1 MKKLFIFLF
10 ALSCI
15 NILSFAQEQ
24 PKHEFRASWMTTGYG
39 LDWPR
44 QKTADAQKVE
54 LQQKLDALV
63 AGNHNAV
70 CLQVRSFSDAI
81 YKSSYEPWADCLT
94 GTRGQDPGYDP
105 LAFAIEEAHKRG
117 LELHVWVNPF
127 RVTPSGVL
135 STDDPVWKNA
145 GQWIIKYN
153 NSSFSGQIIDPGYPE
168 ARDYVHNVFM
178 EIVNNYDIDG
188 ILMDDYFYAYG
199 GTNNED
205 ADSRSKHL
213 YKVTDA
219 DKDNSYIDDWR
230 RANVD
235 SVVHRLYRDLQKTKP
250 WVRFGMGTPGNW
262 SNKATAGSYYGISL
276 PATTAMESYDALYCN
291 PVEWAK
297 QGWVDYLNPQVYWS
311 TTAKKGDYDI
321 LTPWWAKKICEHF
334 SNKLPNGQKV
344 HFFASQGACYAYDSD
359 GMEGYND
366 GVAEIQR
373 QIDVNRA
380 NLSSGYTGSVLFSTS
395 SAILMR
401 NELRESHFKYKAL
414 PPAMSWKSKTTL
426 DAPTNLTVKDTVL
439 IWEHPSAERFTIYC
453 YPRET
458 KNTSTKATS
467 STIPTQEELW
477 ASYKTAS
484 GLTGLGNLS
493 EITAQETP
501 CKVICTKLTATE
513 VQKAFANTDWTW
525 LKNYITKV
533 QNSQK
538 GNAVATSTVP
548 ELTDDLTT
556 AAWRY
561 AIAAFFLQTQ
571 YDAWPYSADFTTAG
585 QSSAWGPAYLGEEEG
600 SNDDSNTGNDN
611 SENSDNNIT
620 SNTPAPEYLKT
631 VVYGNSCRLDGWG
644 DLSQYTIAVY
654 SYDRYGVEHAAGYY
668 EGTEIYEPK
677 VAIYWELDGG
687 TVDVTLPT
695 FVTERYV
702 LPIPT
707 KEGYEFGGWYN
718 TKAMRGKKIT
728 EIPAGWEGTLYAKW
742 TETEQKP
749 EIVWEL
755 NGGSIDEDLPTFVR
769 ETYVL
774 PTPYKEDNDF
784 DGWYSTADFQ
794 ENTSLTEIPANW
806 KGTLYAKWK
815 PTTAL
820 HSISINEKMEVYDV
834 MGRLVGTT
842 LPSGTGIFLV
852 KQGNNT
858 YKIVL

>member
-1 MKKLFIFLF
+1 MKKIFLF
-10 ALSCI
+10 LFTLAIGITTLYA
-15 NILSFAQEQ
+15 N

-44 QKTADAQKVE
+44 NKTIDAQKAE

-63 AGNHNAV
+63 VGNHNAV
-70 CLQVRSFSDAI
+70 CLQVRSFADAI

-127 RVTPSGVL
+127 RVTPSGTL

-168 ARDYVHNVFM
+168 ARDYVHKVFM

-199 GTNNED
+199 GTNTED

-262 SNKATAGSYYGISL
+262 SNKGTAGSYYGISL
-276 PATTAMESYDALYCN
+276 PATTAMESYDYLYCN

-297 QGWVDYLNPQVYWS
+297 KGWVDYLNPQVYWS

-321 LTPWWAKKICEHF
+321 LTPWWAKKVCENF

-344 HFFASQGACYAYDSD
+344 HFFASQGACYVYDND

-380 NLSSGYTGSVLFSTS
+380 NLSSGYTGSVFFSTS

-414 PPAMSWKSKTTL
+414 PPAMTWKSKTTL
-426 DAPTNLTVKDTVL
+426 AAPTNVKVKDTVMT
-439 IWEHPSAERFTIYC
+439 WEHPTAERFTIYI
-453 YPRET
+453 YPRGS
-458 KNTSTKATS
+458 KGIAAKDNAAAATV
-467 STIPTQEELW
+467 PTQEELW
-477 ASYKTAS
+477 TNFKTDAGLS
-484 GLTGLGNLS
+484 GLGTLATINTGDMVAS
-493 EITAQETP
+493 
-501 CKVICTKLTATE
+501 CKTICTKLNAAE
-513 VQKAFANTDWTW
+513 VQKAFSNSNWTW
-525 LKNYITKV
+525 LKNYIAKV
-533 QNSQK
+533 QNAQK

-548 ELTDDLTT
+548 ELTDDLT
-556 AAWRY
+556 AATWRY

-571 YDAWPYSADFTTAG
+571 YTAWPYSADFTTAG
-585 QSSAWGPAYLGEEEG
+585 QPSAWGPAYLGEDTG
-600 SNDDSNTGNDN
+600 SGDNGGNNSGDN
-611 SENSDNNIT
+611 GGNSQPDT
-620 SNTPAPEYLKT
+620 YNTPAPEYLKT
-631 VVYGNSCRLDGWG
+631 VVYGKSCRMDGWG
-644 DLSQYTIAVY
+644 DLSTKTVAIY
-654 SYDRYGVEHAAGYY
+654 SYDRFGVEHAAAYY
-668 EGTEIYEPK
+668 EGNEVYEPK
-677 VAIYWELDGG
+677 VEIFWELDGG
-687 TVDVTLPT
+687 KVDGELPT
-695 FVTERYV
+695 YVTERYV
-702 LPIPT
+702 LPIPV
-707 KEGYEFGGWYN
+707 KYGYNFDCWRSVK
-718 TKAMRGKKIT
+718 TTRGQKLT
-728 EIPAGWEGTLYAKW
+728 EIPAGW
-742 TETEQKP
+742 
-749 EIVWEL
+749 
-755 NGGSIDEDLPTFVR
+755 
-769 ETYVL
+769 
-774 PTPYKEDNDF
+774 
-784 DGWYSTADFQ
+784 
-794 ENTSLTEIPANW
+794 
-806 KGTLYAKWK
+806 KGTLYAFWTKW
-815 PTTAL
+815 PTDVTN
-820 HSISINEKMEVYDV
+820 IIWNDQIQVYDI
-834 MGRLVGTT
+834 MGRFVGNE
-842 LPSGTGIFLV
+842 LPTDQHGVFIV
-852 KQGNNT
+852 IQGKNKV
-858 YKIVL
+858 KIVL

>member
-1 MKKLFIFLF
+1 MKKIFLF
-10 ALSCI
+10 LFTLAIGITTLYA
-15 NILSFAQEQ
+15 N

-39 LDWPR
+39 LDWPKN
-44 QKTADAQKVE
+44 KTMDAQKAE

-63 AGNHNAV
+63 VGNHNAV
-70 CLQVRSFSDAI
+70 CLQVRSFADAI

-127 RVTPSGVL
+127 RVTPSGTL

-168 ARDYVHNVFM
+168 ARDYVHKVFM

-199 GTNNED
+199 GTNTED

-276 PATTAMESYDALYCN
+276 PATTAMESYDYLYCN

-297 QGWVDYLNPQVYWS
+297 KGWVDYLNPQVYWS

-321 LTPWWAKKICEHF
+321 LTPWWAKKVCENF

-344 HFFASQGACYAYDSD
+344 HFFASQGACYVYDND

-401 NELRESHFKYKAL
+401 NELRESHFKCKAL
-414 PPAMSWKSKTTL
+414 VPPMDWKSKTTL
-426 DAPTNLTVKDTVL
+426 AAPTNVKVKDTVMS
-439 IWEHPSAERFTIYC
+439 WEHPNAERFTIYI
-453 YPRET
+453 YPRGS
-458 KNTSTKATS
+458 KGIAAKDNAAAATV
-467 STIPTQEELW
+467 PTQEELW
-477 ASYKTAS
+477 TSYKTAAGLS
-484 GLTGLGNLS
+484 GLGTLA
-493 EITAQETP
+493 EIKNTKP
-501 CKVICTKLTATE
+501 CDNASDPCEHRKICAKLDATMVSKVFAKTE
-513 VQKAFANTDWTW
+513 WTW
-525 LKNYITKV
+525 LKNYIKSV
-533 QNSQK
+533 Q
-538 GNAVATSTVP
+538 TD
-548 ELTDDLTT
+548 LTDDLSA

-561 AIAAFFLQTQ
+561 AIAAFFLQSQHT
-571 YDAWPYSADFTTAG
+571 AWPASADFTTAG
-585 QSSAWGPAYLGEEEG
+585 QPSAWGPAYLGEDTG
-600 SNDDSNTGNDN
+600 SGDNGGNTGGDSGN
-611 SENSDNNIT
+611 T
-620 SNTPAPEYLKT
+620 SANTPAPEYLKT
-631 VVYGNSCRLDGWG
+631 VVYGKSCRMDGWG
-644 DLSQYTIAVY
+644 DLSTKTVAIY
-654 SYDRYGVEHAAGYY
+654 SYDRFGVEHAAAYY
-668 EGTEIYEPK
+668 EGNEVYEPK
-677 VAIYWELDGG
+677 VEIFWELDGG
-687 TVDVTLPT
+687 KVDGELPT
-695 FVTERYV
+695 YVTERYV
-702 LPIPT
+702 LPIPV
-707 KEGYEFGGWYN
+707 KYGYNFDCWRSVK
-718 TKAMRGKKIT
+718 TTRGQKLT
-728 EIPAGWEGTLYAKW
+728 EIPAGW
-742 TETEQKP
+742 
-749 EIVWEL
+749 
-755 NGGSIDEDLPTFVR
+755 
-769 ETYVL
+769 
-774 PTPYKEDNDF
+774 
-784 DGWYSTADFQ
+784 
-794 ENTSLTEIPANW
+794 
-806 KGTLYAKWK
+806 KGTLYAFWTKW
-815 PTTAL
+815 PTDVTN
-820 HSISINEKMEVYDV
+820 IIWNDQIQVYDI
-834 MGRLVGTT
+834 MGRFVGNE
-842 LPSGTGIFLV
+842 LPTDQHGVFIV
-852 KQGNNT
+852 IQGKNKV
-858 YKIVL
+858 KIVL

>member
-1 MKKLFIFLF
+1 MKKIFLF
-10 ALSCI
+10 LFTLAIGITTLYA
-15 NILSFAQEQ
+15 N

-44 QKTADAQKVE
+44 NKTIDAQKAE

-63 AGNHNAV
+63 VGNHNAV
-70 CLQVRSFSDAI
+70 CLQVRSFADAI

-127 RVTPSGVL
+127 RVTPSGTL

-168 ARDYVHNVFM
+168 ARDYVHKVFM

-199 GTNNED
+199 GTNTED

-250 WVRFGMGTPGNW
+250 WVRFGMGTPGHW

-276 PATTAMESYDALYCN
+276 PATTAMESYDYLYCN

-297 QGWVDYLNPQVYWS
+297 KGWVDYLNPQVYWS

-321 LTPWWAKKICEHF
+321 LTPWWAKKVCENF

-344 HFFASQGACYAYDSD
+344 HFFASQGACYVYDND

-380 NLSSGYTGSVLFSTS
+380 NLSSGYTGSVFFSTS

-414 PPAMSWKSKTTL
+414 PPAMTWKSKTTL
-426 DAPTNLTVKDTVL
+426 AAPTNVKVKDTVMT
-439 IWEHPSAERFTIYC
+439 WEHPTAERFTIYI
-453 YPRET
+453 YPRGS
-458 KNTSTKATS
+458 KGIAAKDNAAAATV
-467 STIPTQEELW
+467 PTQEELW
-477 ASYKTAS
+477 TNFKTDAGLS
-484 GLTGLGNLS
+484 GLGTLATINTGDMVAS
-493 EITAQETP
+493 
-501 CKVICTKLTATE
+501 CKTICTKLNAAE
-513 VQKAFANTDWTW
+513 VQKAFSNSNWTW
-525 LKNYITKV
+525 LKNYIAKV
-533 QNSQK
+533 QNAQK

-548 ELTDDLTT
+548 ELTDDLT
-556 AAWRY
+556 AATWRY

-571 YDAWPYSADFTTAG
+571 YTAWPYSADFTTAG
-585 QSSAWGPAYLGEEEG
+585 QPSAWGPAYLGEDTG
-600 SNDDSNTGNDN
+600 SGDNGGNNSGDN
-611 SENSDNNIT
+611 GGNSQPDT
-620 SNTPAPEYLKT
+620 YNTPAPEYLKT
-631 VVYGNSCRLDGWG
+631 VVYGKSCRMDGWG
-644 DLSQYTIAVY
+644 DLSTKTVAIY
-654 SYDRYGVEHAAGYY
+654 SYDRFGVEHAAAYY
-668 EGTEIYEPK
+668 EGNEVYEPK
-677 VAIYWELDGG
+677 VEIFWELDGG
-687 TVDVTLPT
+687 KVDGELPT
-695 FVTERYV
+695 YVTERYV
-702 LPIPT
+702 LPIPV
-707 KEGYEFGGWYN
+707 KYGYNFDCWRSVK
-718 TKAMRGKKIT
+718 TTRGQKLT
-728 EIPAGWEGTLYAKW
+728 EIPAGW
-742 TETEQKP
+742 
-749 EIVWEL
+749 
-755 NGGSIDEDLPTFVR
+755 
-769 ETYVL
+769 
-774 PTPYKEDNDF
+774 
-784 DGWYSTADFQ
+784 
-794 ENTSLTEIPANW
+794 
-806 KGTLYAKWK
+806 KGTLYAFWTKW
-815 PTTAL
+815 PTDVTN
-820 HSISINEKMEVYDV
+820 IIWNDQIQVYDI
-834 MGRLVGTT
+834 MGRFVGNE
-842 LPSGTGIFLV
+842 LPTDQHGVFIV
-852 KQGNNT
+852 IQGKNKV
-858 YKIVL
+858 KIVL

>member
-1 MKKLFIFLF
+1 MKKIFLF
-10 ALSCI
+10 LFTLAVGVSTLYA
-15 NILSFAQEQ
+15 N

-44 QKTADAQKVE
+44 QKTADAQQQE
-54 LQQKLDALV
+54 LRQKLDALV

-70 CLQVRSFSDAI
+70 CLQVRSFCDAI

-127 RVTPSGVL
+127 RVTPSGTL

-168 ARDYVHNVFM
+168 ARDYVHKVLM

-199 GTNNED
+199 GTNSED

-235 SVVHRLYRDLQKTKP
+235 SVVHRLYRDLQKVKP
-250 WVRFGMGTPGNW
+250 WVRFGMGTPGHW
-262 SNKATAGSYYGISL
+262 TNKAPAGSYYGISL
-276 PATTAMESYDALYCN
+276 PATTAMESYDYLYCN

-297 QGWVDYLNPQVYWS
+297 KGWVDYLNPQVYWS

-321 LTPWWAKKICEHF
+321 LTPWWAKKVCENF

-344 HFFASQGACYAYDSD
+344 HFFASQGACYVYDND

-401 NELRESHFKYKAL
+401 NELRESHFKFKAL

-426 DAPTNLTVKDTVL
+426 AAPTNVKVKDTVMS
-439 IWEHPSAERFTIYC
+439 WEHPTAERFTIYI
-453 YPRET
+453 YPRGT
-458 KNTSTKATS
+458 KSAPAKAASATV
-467 STIPTQEELW
+467 PTQEELW
-477 ASYKTAS
+477 ASYKTAAGLS
-484 GLTGLGNLS
+484 GLGTLS
-493 EITAQETP
+493 EIASQATP

-513 VQKAFANTDWTW
+513 VQKAFSNSSWTW
-525 LKNYITKV
+525 MKDYIAEV
-533 QNSQK
+533 QNAQK
-538 GNAVATSTVP
+538 GNAVAASTVP
-548 ELTDDLTT
+548 ELTEDLTA

-561 AIAAFFLQTQ
+561 SIAAFFLQTQ
-571 YDAWPYSADFTTAG
+571 YTAWPYSADFTTAG
-585 QSSAWGPAYLGEEEG
+585 QPSAWGPAYLGEETG
-600 SNDDSNTGNDN
+600 SGDNGGDN
-611 SENSDNNIT
+611 SGSTTT
-620 SNTPAPEYLKT
+620 STTPAPEYLKS
-631 VVYGNSCRLDGWG
+631 VVYGKSCRMDGWG
-644 DLSQYTIAVY
+644 DLSTKTIAIY
-654 SYDRYGVEHAAGYY
+654 AYDRFGVEHEAAFY
-668 EGTEIYEPK
+668 EGNEVYEPR
-677 VAIYWELDGG
+677 VAIKWELNGG
-687 TVDVTLPT
+687 TIDIDLPT
-695 FVTERYV
+695 YVTERYI
-702 LPIPT
+702 LPVPT
-707 KEGYEFGGWYN
+707 REGYDFDCWRSVK
-718 TKAMRGKKIT
+718 TSRGQKIT
-728 EIPAGWEGTLYAKW
+728 EIPAGWEGTLYAFWK
-742 TETEQKP
+742 K
-749 EIVWEL
+749 
-755 NGGSIDEDLPTFVR
+755 S
-769 ETYVL
+769 
-774 PTPYKEDNDF
+774 
-784 DGWYSTADFQ
+784 STDITNILWS
-794 ENTSLTEIPANW
+794 E
-806 KGTLYAKWK
+806 
-815 PTTAL
+815 
-820 HSISINEKMEVYDV
+820 HMEVYDI
-834 MGRLVGTT
+834 MGRLVGTE
-842 LPSGTGIFLV
+842 LPTNQHGVFIV
-852 KQGNNT
+852 IQGENQI
-858 YKIVL
+858 KIVL

>member
-1 MKKLFIFLF
+1 MKKIFLF
-10 ALSCI
+10 LFTLAVGITTLYA
-15 NILSFAQEQ
+15 N

-44 QKTADAQKVE
+44 QKTADAQKAE

-94 GTRGQDPGYDP
+94 GTRGKDPGYDP

-127 RVTPSGVL
+127 RVTASGVL
-135 STDDPVWKNA
+135 PDSDLVVQNA

-168 ARDYVHNVFM
+168 ARDYVHKVFM

-199 GTNNED
+199 GTNTED

-262 SNKATAGSYYGISL
+262 SNKGTAGSYYGISL
-276 PATTAMESYDALYCN
+276 PATTAMESYDYLYCN

-297 QGWVDYLNPQVYWS
+297 KGWVDYLNPQVYWS

-321 LTPWWAKKICEHF
+321 LTPWWAKKVCENF

-344 HFFASQGACYAYDSD
+344 HFFASQGACYVYDND

-380 NLSSGYTGSVLFSTS
+380 NLSSGYTGSVFFSTS

-401 NELRESHFKYKAL
+401 NELRESHFQYKAL
-414 PPAMSWKSKTTL
+414 PPAMDWKSKTKL
-426 DAPTNLTVKDTVL
+426 AAPTNIQVKDTVMS
-439 IWEHPSAERFTIYC
+439 WEHPTAERFTVYI

-458 KNTSTKATS
+458 AKDS
-467 STIPTQEELW
+467 
-477 ASYKTAS
+477 
-484 GLTGLGNLS
+484 
-493 EITAQETP
+493 
-501 CKVICTKLTATE
+501 
-513 VQKAFANTDWTW
+513 
-525 LKNYITKV
+525 
-533 QNSQK
+533 
-538 GNAVATSTVP
+538 
-548 ELTDDLTT
+548 
-556 AAWRY
+556 AA
-561 AIAAFFLQTQ
+561 
-571 YDAWPYSADFTTAG
+571 
-585 QSSAWGPAYLGEEEG
+585 
-600 SNDDSNTGNDN
+600 
-611 SENSDNNIT
+611 
-620 SNTPAPEYLKT
+620 APEYLKT
-631 VVYGNSCRLDGWG
+631 VVYGKSCRMDGWG
-644 DLSQYTIAVY
+644 DLSKLTVAIY
-654 SYDRYGVEHAAGYY
+654 SYDRFGVEHAAAYY
-668 EGTEIYEPK
+668 EGDEVYEPK
-677 VAIYWELDGG
+677 VAIHWELDGG
-687 TVDVTLPT
+687 TVDVDLPT
-695 FVTERYV
+695 YVTERYV

-707 KEGYEFGGWYN
+707 KKGYDFDCWRSVK
-718 TKAMRGKKIT
+718 TTRGQKIT
-728 EIPAGWEGTLYAKW
+728 EIPAGWEGTLYAFWKKNSSAV
-742 TETEQKP
+742 EDIQF
-749 EIVWEL
+749 
-755 NGGSIDEDLPTFVR
+755 NGTI
-769 ETYVL
+769 
-774 PTPYKEDNDF
+774 
-784 DGWYSTADFQ
+784 
-794 ENTSLTEIPANW
+794 
-806 KGTLYAKWK
+806 
-815 PTTAL
+815 
-820 HSISINEKMEVYDV
+820 EVYDI
-834 MGRLVGTT
+834 MGRFVGNE
-842 LPSGTGIFLV
+842 LPTNQHGVFIII
-852 KQGNNT
+852 QGKNQA
-858 YKIVL
+858 KIVL

>member
-1 MKKLFIFLF
+1 MKKIFLF
-10 ALSCI
+10 LFTLAIGITTLYA
-15 NILSFAQEQ
+15 N

-44 QKTADAQKVE
+44 NKTIDAQKAE

-63 AGNHNAV
+63 VGNHNAV
-70 CLQVRSFSDAI
+70 CLQVRSFADAI

-127 RVTPSGVL
+127 RVTPSGTL

-168 ARDYVHNVFM
+168 ARDYVHKVFM

-199 GTNNED
+199 GTNTED

-262 SNKATAGSYYGISL
+262 SNKGTAGSYYGISL
-276 PATTAMESYDALYCN
+276 PATTAMESYDYLYCN

-297 QGWVDYLNPQVYWS
+297 KGWVDYLNPQVYWS

-321 LTPWWAKKICEHF
+321 LTPWWAKKVCENF

-344 HFFASQGACYAYDSD
+344 HFFASQGACYVYDND

-380 NLSSGYTGSVLFSTS
+380 NLSSGYTGSVFFSTS

-401 NELRESHFKYKAL
+401 NELRESHFQYKAL
-414 PPAMSWKSKTTL
+414 PPAMTWKSKTTL
-426 DAPTNLTVKDTVL
+426 AAPTNVKVKDTVMS
-439 IWEHPSAERFTIYC
+439 WEHPNAERFTIYI
-453 YPRET
+453 YPRGS
-458 KNTSTKATS
+458 KGIAAKDNAAAATV
-467 STIPTQEELW
+467 PTQEELW
-477 ASYKTAS
+477 TSFKTDAGLS
-484 GLTGLGNLS
+484 GLGTLATINNGDMVAS
-493 EITAQETP
+493 
-501 CKVICTKLTATE
+501 CKTICTKLNATE
-513 VQKAFANTDWTW
+513 VQKAFSNSNWTW
-525 LKNYITKV
+525 LKNYIAKV
-533 QNSQK
+533 QNAQK

-548 ELTDDLTT
+548 ELTDDLT
-556 AAWRY
+556 AATWRY

-571 YDAWPYSADFTTAG
+571 YTAWPYSADFTTAG
-585 QSSAWGPAYLGEEEG
+585 QPSAWGPAYLGE
-600 SNDDSNTGNDN
+600 DTGAGDN
-611 SENSDNNIT
+611 GGNNSGDNGGNSQPDT
-620 SNTPAPEYLKT
+620 YNTPAPEYLKT
-631 VVYGNSCRLDGWG
+631 VVYGKSCRMDGWG
-644 DLSQYTIAVY
+644 DLSTKTVAIY
-654 SYDRYGVEHAAGYY
+654 SYDRFGVEHAAAYY
-668 EGTEIYEPK
+668 EGNEVYEPK
-677 VAIYWELDGG
+677 VEIFWELDGG
-687 TVDVTLPT
+687 KVDGDLPT
-695 FVTERYV
+695 YVTERYV
-702 LPIPT
+702 LPIPV
-707 KEGYEFGGWYN
+707 KYGYNFDCWRSVK
-718 TKAMRGKKIT
+718 TTRGQKLT
-728 EIPAGWEGTLYAKW
+728 EIPAGW
-742 TETEQKP
+742 
-749 EIVWEL
+749 
-755 NGGSIDEDLPTFVR
+755 
-769 ETYVL
+769 
-774 PTPYKEDNDF
+774 
-784 DGWYSTADFQ
+784 
-794 ENTSLTEIPANW
+794 
-806 KGTLYAKWK
+806 KGTLYAFWKKW
-815 PTTAL
+815 PTDVTN
-820 HSISINEKMEVYDV
+820 ITWNEQIQVYDL
-834 MGRLVGTT
+834 MGRFVGNE
-842 LPSGTGIFLV
+842 LPTDQHGVFIV
-852 KQGNNT
+852 IQGKNKV
-858 YKIVL
+858 KIVL

>member
-1 MKKLFIFLF
+1 MKKIFLF
-10 ALSCI
+10 LFTLAIGITTLYA
-15 NILSFAQEQ
+15 N

-39 LDWPR
+39 LDWPKN
-44 QKTADAQKVE
+44 KTIDAQKAE

-63 AGNHNAV
+63 VGNHNAV
-70 CLQVRSFSDAI
+70 CLQVRSFADAI

-127 RVTPSGVL
+127 RVTPSGTL

-168 ARDYVHNVFM
+168 ARDYVHKVFM

-199 GTNNED
+199 GTNTED

-250 WVRFGMGTPGNW
+250 WVRFGMGTPGHW

-276 PATTAMESYDALYCN
+276 PATTAMESYDYLYCN

-297 QGWVDYLNPQVYWS
+297 KGWVDYLNPQVYWS

-321 LTPWWAKKICEHF
+321 LTPWWAKKVCENF

-344 HFFASQGACYAYDSD
+344 HFFASQGACYVYDND

-380 NLSSGYTGSVLFSTS
+380 NLSSGYTGSVFFSTS

-414 PPAMSWKSKTTL
+414 PPAMTWKSKTTL
-426 DAPTNLTVKDTVL
+426 AAPTNVKVKDTVMT
-439 IWEHPSAERFTIYC
+439 WEHPTAERFTIYI
-453 YPRET
+453 YPRGS
-458 KNTSTKATS
+458 KGIAAKDNAAAATV
-467 STIPTQEELW
+467 PTQEELW
-477 ASYKTAS
+477 TNFKTDAGLS
-484 GLTGLGNLS
+484 GLGTLATINTGDMVAS
-493 EITAQETP
+493 
-501 CKVICTKLTATE
+501 CKTICTKLNAAE
-513 VQKAFANTDWTW
+513 VQKAFSNSNWTW
-525 LKNYITKV
+525 LKNYIAKV
-533 QNSQK
+533 QNAQK

-548 ELTDDLTT
+548 ELTDDLT
-556 AAWRY
+556 AATWRY

-571 YDAWPYSADFTTAG
+571 YTAWPYSADFTTAG
-585 QSSAWGPAYLGEEEG
+585 QPSAWGPAYLGEDTG
-600 SNDDSNTGNDN
+600 SGDNGGNNSGDN
-611 SENSDNNIT
+611 GGNSQPDT
-620 SNTPAPEYLKT
+620 YNTPAPEYLKT
-631 VVYGNSCRLDGWG
+631 VVYGKSCRMDGWG
-644 DLSQYTIAVY
+644 DLSTKTVAIY
-654 SYDRYGVEHAAGYY
+654 SYDRFGVEHAAAYY
-668 EGTEIYEPK
+668 EGNEVYEPK
-677 VAIYWELDGG
+677 VEIFWELDGG
-687 TVDVTLPT
+687 KVDGELPT
-695 FVTERYV
+695 YVTERYV
-702 LPIPT
+702 LPIPV
-707 KEGYEFGGWYN
+707 KYGYNFDCWRSVK
-718 TKAMRGKKIT
+718 TTRGQKLT
-728 EIPAGWEGTLYAKW
+728 EIPAGW
-742 TETEQKP
+742 
-749 EIVWEL
+749 
-755 NGGSIDEDLPTFVR
+755 
-769 ETYVL
+769 
-774 PTPYKEDNDF
+774 
-784 DGWYSTADFQ
+784 
-794 ENTSLTEIPANW
+794 
-806 KGTLYAKWK
+806 KGTLYAFWTKW
-815 PTTAL
+815 PTDVTN
-820 HSISINEKMEVYDV
+820 IIWNDQIQVYDI
-834 MGRLVGTT
+834 MGRFVGNE
-842 LPSGTGIFLV
+842 LPTDQHGVFIV
-852 KQGNNT
+852 IQGKNKV
-858 YKIVL
+858 KIVL

>member
-1 MKKLFIFLF
+1 MKKIFLFLF
-10 ALSCI
+10 ALAMGVSTLYA
-15 NILSFAQEQ
+15 N

-44 QKTADAQKVE
+44 QKTADAQKAE

-63 AGNHNAV
+63 VGNHNAV
-70 CLQVRSFSDAI
+70 CLQVRSFADAI

-105 LAFAIEEAHKRG
+105 LEFAIQEAHKRG

-127 RVTPSGVL
+127 RVTPSGTL

-168 ARDYVHNVFM
+168 ARDYVHKVFM

-199 GTNNED
+199 GTNTED

-276 PATTAMESYDALYCN
+276 PATTAMESYDYLYCN
-291 PVEWAK
+291 PVEWAQK
-297 QGWVDYLNPQVYWS
+297 GWVDYLNPQVYWS

-321 LTPWWAKKICEHF
+321 LTPWWAKKVCENF

-344 HFFASQGACYAYDSD
+344 HFFASQGACYVYNND

-380 NLSSGYTGSVLFSTS
+380 NLSSGYTGSVFFSTS

-401 NELRESHFKYKAL
+401 NELRESHFQYKAL
-414 PPAMSWKSKTTL
+414 PPAMDWKSKTTL
-426 DAPTNLTVKDTVL
+426 AAPTNVQVKDTVMT
-439 IWEHPSAERFTIYC
+439 WEHPTAERFTVYI
-453 YPRET
+453 YPRGSKGMAA
-458 KNTSTKATS
+458 KNNAAAATV
-467 STIPTQEELW
+467 PTQEELW
-477 ASYKTAS
+477 ASYKTAAGLS
-484 GLTGLGNLS
+484 GLGTLS
-493 EITAQETP
+493 EIKTGDMVAS
-501 CKVICTKLTATE
+501 CKTICTKLTATE
-513 VQKAFANTDWTW
+513 VQKAFGNADWKW
-525 LKNYITKV
+525 LKDYIAKE
-533 QNSQK
+533 QNAQK
-538 GNAVATSTVP
+538 GNAVAASTVP
-548 ELTDDLTT
+548 ELTDDLTQAT
-556 AAWRY
+556 WRY

-571 YDAWPYSADFTTAG
+571 YTAWPYSADFTTAG
-585 QSSAWGPAYLGEEEG
+585 QPSSWGPAYLGEDTG
-600 SNDDSNTGNDN
+600 SGDNGGNTGGDN
-611 SENSDNNIT
+611 GNSGTTT

-631 VVYGNSCRLDGWG
+631 VVYGKSCRMDGWG
-644 DLSQYTIAVY
+644 DLSQYTIAIY
-654 SYDRYGVEHAAGYY
+654 SYDRFGVEHAAAYY
-668 EGTEIYEPK
+668 EGNEVYEPK

-687 TVDVTLPT
+687 TVDVELPT
-695 FVTERYV
+695 YVTERYV

-707 KEGYEFGGWYN
+707 KQGHDFDGWRKVN
-718 TKAMRGKKIT
+718 TTRGQKIT
-728 EIPAGWEGTLYAKW
+728 EIPAGWEGTLYAFW
-742 TETEQKP
+742 TKNSSYEEPDNSDVTN
-749 EIVWEL
+749 ILL
-755 NGGSIDEDLPTFVR
+755 N
-769 ETYVL
+769 
-774 PTPYKEDNDF
+774 
-784 DGWYSTADFQ
+784 Q
-794 ENTSLTEIPANW
+794 E
-806 KGTLYAKWK
+806 
-815 PTTAL
+815 
-820 HSISINEKMEVYDV
+820 MEVYDV
-834 MGRLVGTT
+834 MGRLVGNQ
-842 LPSGTGIFLV
+842 LPTDQHGVFIII
-852 KQGNNT
+852 QGKNQA
-858 YKIVL
+858 KIIL

>member
-1 MKKLFIFLF
+1 MKKIFLF
-10 ALSCI
+10 LFTLAIGITTLYA
-15 NILSFAQEQ
+15 N

-39 LDWPR
+39 LDWPKN
-44 QKTADAQKVE
+44 KTIDAQKAE

-63 AGNHNAV
+63 VGNHNAV
-70 CLQVRSFSDAI
+70 CLQVRSFADAI

-127 RVTPSGVL
+127 RVTPSGTL

-168 ARDYVHNVFM
+168 ARDYVHKVFM

-199 GTNNED
+199 GTNTED

-250 WVRFGMGTPGNW
+250 WVRFGMGTPGHW

-276 PATTAMESYDALYCN
+276 PATTAMESYDYLYCN

-297 QGWVDYLNPQVYWS
+297 KGWVDYLNPQVYWS

-321 LTPWWAKKICEHF
+321 LTPWWAKKVCENF

-344 HFFASQGACYAYDSD
+344 HFFASQGACYVYDND

-401 NELRESHFKYKAL
+401 NDLRESHFKFKAL

-426 DAPTNLTVKDTVL
+426 AAPTNVKVKDTVMT
-439 IWEHPSAERFTIYC
+439 WEHPTAERFTIYI
-453 YPRET
+453 YPRGS
-458 KNTSTKATS
+458 KGIAAKDNAAAATV
-467 STIPTQEELW
+467 PTQEELW
-477 ASYKTAS
+477 TNFKTDAGLS
-484 GLTGLGNLS
+484 GLGTLATINTGDMVAS
-493 EITAQETP
+493 
-501 CKVICTKLTATE
+501 CKTICTKLNAAE
-513 VQKAFANTDWTW
+513 VQKAFSNSNWTW
-525 LKNYITKV
+525 LKNYIAKV
-533 QNSQK
+533 QNAQK

-548 ELTDDLTT
+548 ELTDDLT
-556 AAWRY
+556 AATWRY

-571 YDAWPYSADFTTAG
+571 YTAWPYSADFTTAG
-585 QSSAWGPAYLGEEEG
+585 QPSAWGPAYLGEDTG
-600 SNDDSNTGNDN
+600 SGDNGGNNSGDN
-611 SENSDNNIT
+611 GGNSQPDT
-620 SNTPAPEYLKT
+620 YNTPAPEYLKT
-631 VVYGNSCRLDGWG
+631 VVYGKSCRMDGWG
-644 DLSQYTIAVY
+644 DLSTKTVAIY
-654 SYDRYGVEHAAGYY
+654 SYDRFGVEHAAAYY
-668 EGTEIYEPK
+668 EGNEVYEPK
-677 VAIYWELDGG
+677 VEIFWELDGG
-687 TVDVTLPT
+687 KVDGELPT
-695 FVTERYV
+695 YVTERYV
-702 LPIPT
+702 LPIPV
-707 KEGYEFGGWYN
+707 KYGYNFDCWRSVK
-718 TKAMRGKKIT
+718 TTRGQKLT
-728 EIPAGWEGTLYAKW
+728 EIPAGW
-742 TETEQKP
+742 
-749 EIVWEL
+749 
-755 NGGSIDEDLPTFVR
+755 
-769 ETYVL
+769 
-774 PTPYKEDNDF
+774 
-784 DGWYSTADFQ
+784 
-794 ENTSLTEIPANW
+794 
-806 KGTLYAKWK
+806 KGTLYAFWKKWS
-815 PTTAL
+815 TDITD
-820 HSISINEKMEVYDV
+820 ITWNEQTQVYDI
-834 MGRLVGTT
+834 MGRFVGNE
-842 LPSGTGIFLV
+842 LPTDQHGVFIV
-852 KQGNNT
+852 IQGKNKV
-858 YKIVL
+858 KIVL

>member
-1 MKKLFIFLF
+1 MKKIFLF
-10 ALSCI
+10 LFTLAMGVSTLYA
-15 NILSFAQEQ
+15 N

-44 QKTADAQKVE
+44 NKTIDAQKAE

-63 AGNHNAV
+63 VGNHNAV
-70 CLQVRSFSDAI
+70 CLQVRSFADAI

-127 RVTPSGVL
+127 RVTPSGTL

-168 ARDYVHNVFM
+168 ARDYVHKVFM

-199 GTNNED
+199 GTNTED

-262 SNKATAGSYYGISL
+262 SNKGTAGSYYGISL
-276 PATTAMESYDALYCN
+276 PATTAMESYDYLYCN

-297 QGWVDYLNPQVYWS
+297 KGWVDYLNPQVYWS

-321 LTPWWAKKICEHF
+321 LTPWWAKKVCENF

-344 HFFASQGACYAYDSD
+344 HFFASQGACYVYDND

-380 NLSSGYTGSVLFSTS
+380 NLSSGYTGSVFFSTS

-401 NELRESHFKYKAL
+401 NELRESHFQYKAL
-414 PPAMSWKSKTTL
+414 PPAMTWKSKTTL
-426 DAPTNLTVKDTVL
+426 AAPTNVKVKDTVMS
-439 IWEHPSAERFTIYC
+439 WEHPNAERFTIYI
-453 YPRET
+453 YPRGS
-458 KNTSTKATS
+458 KGIAAKDNAAAATV
-467 STIPTQEELW
+467 PTQEELW
-477 ASYKTAS
+477 TNFKTDAGLS
-484 GLTGLGNLS
+484 GLGTLATINTGDMVAS
-493 EITAQETP
+493 
-501 CKVICTKLTATE
+501 CKTICTKLNATE
-513 VQKAFANTDWTW
+513 VQKAFSNSNWTW
-525 LKNYITKV
+525 LKNYIAKV
-533 QNSQK
+533 QNAQK

-548 ELTDDLTT
+548 ELTDDLT
-556 AAWRY
+556 AATWRY

-571 YDAWPYSADFTTAG
+571 YTAWPYSADFTTAG
-585 QSSAWGPAYLGEEEG
+585 QPSAWGPAYLGEDTG
-600 SNDDSNTGNDN
+600 SGDNGGNNSGDN
-611 SENSDNNIT
+611 GGNSQPDT
-620 SNTPAPEYLKT
+620 YNTPAPEYLKT
-631 VVYGNSCRLDGWG
+631 VVYGKSCRMDGWG
-644 DLSQYTIAVY
+644 DLSTKTIAIY
-654 SYDRYGVEHAAGYY
+654 SYDRFGVEHKAAYY
-668 EGTEIYEPK
+668 EGNEVYEPK
-677 VAIYWELDGG
+677 VEIYWELDGG
-687 TVDVTLPT
+687 KVDGELPT
-695 FVTERYV
+695 YVTERYV
-702 LPIPT
+702 LPIPL
-707 KEGYEFGGWYN
+707 KYGYDFDCWRSVK
-718 TKAMRGKKIT
+718 TTRGQKLT
-728 EIPAGWEGTLYAKW
+728 EIPAGW
-742 TETEQKP
+742 
-749 EIVWEL
+749 
-755 NGGSIDEDLPTFVR
+755 
-769 ETYVL
+769 
-774 PTPYKEDNDF
+774 
-784 DGWYSTADFQ
+784 
-794 ENTSLTEIPANW
+794 
-806 KGTLYAKWK
+806 KGTLYAFWKKW
-815 PTTAL
+815 PTDVTN
-820 HSISINEKMEVYDV
+820 IIWNDQIQVYDI
-834 MGRLVGTT
+834 MGRFVGNE
-842 LPSGTGIFLV
+842 LPTDQHGVFIV
-852 KQGNNT
+852 IQGKNKV
-858 YKIVL
+858 KIVL

>member
-1 MKKLFIFLF
+1 MKKILLFLF
-10 ALSCI
+10 TLAVGITTLYA
-15 NILSFAQEQ
+15 N

-44 QKTADAQKVE
+44 QKTADAQKAE

-70 CLQVRSFSDAI
+70 CLQVRSFCDAI

-127 RVTPSGVL
+127 RATPSGTL

-168 ARDYVHNVFM
+168 ARDYVHKVLM

-199 GTNNED
+199 GTNTED

-219 DKDNSYIDDWR
+219 DKDNTYIDDWR

-276 PATTAMESYDALYCN
+276 PATTAMESYDYLYCN

-321 LTPWWAKKICEHF
+321 LTPWWAKKVCENF

-401 NELRESHFKYKAL
+401 NELRESHFQYKAL
-414 PPAMSWKSKTTL
+414 PPAMDWKSKTTL
-426 DAPTNLTVKDTVL
+426 AAPTNVKVKDTVMT
-439 IWEHPSAERFTIYC
+439 WEHPTAERFTIYV
-453 YPRET
+453 YPRGS
-458 KNTSTKATS
+458 KGIAAKDNAAAATV
-467 STIPTQEELW
+467 PTQEELW
-477 ASYKTAS
+477 TNFKTDAGLS
-484 GLTGLGNLS
+484 GLGTLATINTGDMVAS
-493 EITAQETP
+493 
-501 CKVICTKLTATE
+501 CKTICTKLNATE
-513 VQKAFANTDWTW
+513 VQKAFSNSNWTW
-525 LKNYITKV
+525 LKNYIAKV
-533 QNSQK
+533 QNAQK

-548 ELTDDLTT
+548 ELTDDLT
-556 AAWRY
+556 AATWRY

-571 YDAWPYSADFTTAG
+571 YTAWPYSADFTTAG
-585 QSSAWGPAYLGEEEG
+585 QPSAWGPAYLGEDTG
-600 SNDDSNTGNDN
+600 SGDNGGNNSGDN
-611 SENSDNNIT
+611 GGNSQPDT
-620 SNTPAPEYLKT
+620 YNTPAPEYLKT
-631 VVYGNSCRLDGWG
+631 VVYGKSCRMDGWG
-644 DLSQYTIAVY
+644 DLSTKTIAIY
-654 SYDRYGVEHAAGYY
+654 SYDRFGVEHKAAYY
-668 EGTEIYEPK
+668 EGNEVYEPK
-677 VAIYWELDGG
+677 VEIYWELDGG
-687 TVDVTLPT
+687 KVDGELPT

-702 LPIPT
+702 LPIPL
-707 KEGYEFGGWYN
+707 KYGYDFDCWRSVK
-718 TKAMRGKKIT
+718 TTRGQKLT
-728 EIPAGWEGTLYAKW
+728 EIPAGW
-742 TETEQKP
+742 
-749 EIVWEL
+749 
-755 NGGSIDEDLPTFVR
+755 
-769 ETYVL
+769 
-774 PTPYKEDNDF
+774 
-784 DGWYSTADFQ
+784 
-794 ENTSLTEIPANW
+794 
-806 KGTLYAKWK
+806 KGTLYAFWKKWS
-815 PTTAL
+815 TDITD
-820 HSISINEKMEVYDV
+820 ITWNEQTQVYDI
-834 MGRLVGTT
+834 MGRFVGNQ
-842 LPSGTGIFLV
+842 LPTDQHGVFIV
-852 KQGNNT
+852 IQGNNSV
-858 YKIVL
+858 KIIL

>member
-1 MKKLFIFLF
+1 MKKIFLF
-10 ALSCI
+10 LFTLAIGVTTLYA
-15 NILSFAQEQ
+15 N

-44 QKTADAQKVE
+44 NKTIDAQKAE

-63 AGNHNAV
+63 VGNHNAV
-70 CLQVRSFSDAI
+70 CLQVRSFADAI

-127 RVTPSGVL
+127 RVTPSGTL

-168 ARDYVHNVFM
+168 ARDYVHKVFM

-199 GTNNED
+199 GTNTED

-276 PATTAMESYDALYCN
+276 PATTAMESYDYLYCN
-291 PVEWAK
+291 PVEWAQK
-297 QGWVDYLNPQVYWS
+297 GWVDYLNPQVYWS

-321 LTPWWAKKICEHF
+321 LTPWWAKKVCENF

-344 HFFASQGACYAYDSD
+344 HFFASQGACYVYNND

-380 NLSSGYTGSVLFSTS
+380 NLSSGYTGSVFFSTS

-401 NELRESHFKYKAL
+401 NELRESHFQYKAL
-414 PPAMSWKSKTTL
+414 PPAMDWKSKTTL
-426 DAPTNLTVKDTVL
+426 AAPTNVQVKDTVMT
-439 IWEHPSAERFTIYC
+439 WEHPTAERFTVYI
-453 YPRET
+453 YPRGSKGMAA
-458 KNTSTKATS
+458 KNNAAAATV
-467 STIPTQEELW
+467 PTQEELW
-477 ASYKTAS
+477 ASYKTAAGLS
-484 GLTGLGNLS
+484 GLGTLS
-493 EITAQETP
+493 EIKTGDMVAS
-501 CKVICTKLTATE
+501 CKTICTKLTATE
-513 VQKAFANTDWTW
+513 VQKAFGNADWKW
-525 LKNYITKV
+525 LKDYIAKE
-533 QNSQK
+533 QNAQK
-538 GNAVATSTVP
+538 GNAVAASTVP
-548 ELTDDLTT
+548 ELTDDLTQAT
-556 AAWRY
+556 WRY

-571 YDAWPYSADFTTAG
+571 YTAWPYSADFTTAG
-585 QSSAWGPAYLGEEEG
+585 QPSSWGPAYLGEDTG
-600 SNDDSNTGNDN
+600 SGDNGGNTGGDN
-611 SENSDNNIT
+611 GNSGTTT

-631 VVYGNSCRLDGWG
+631 VVYGKSCRMDGWG
-644 DLSQYTIAVY
+644 DLSQYTIAIY
-654 SYDRYGVEHAAGYY
+654 SYDRFGVEHAAAYY
-668 EGTEIYEPK
+668 EGNEVYEPK
-677 VAIYWELDGG
+677 VAIYWELNGG
-687 TVDVTLPT
+687 TVDVELPT
-695 FVTERYV
+695 YVTERYV

-707 KEGYEFGGWYN
+707 KQGHDFDGWRKVN
-718 TKAMRGKKIT
+718 TTRGQKIT
-728 EIPAGWEGTLYAKW
+728 EIPAGWEGTLYAFW
-742 TETEQKP
+742 TKNSSYEEPDNSDVTN
-749 EIVWEL
+749 ILL
-755 NGGSIDEDLPTFVR
+755 N
-769 ETYVL
+769 
-774 PTPYKEDNDF
+774 
-784 DGWYSTADFQ
+784 Q
-794 ENTSLTEIPANW
+794 E
-806 KGTLYAKWK
+806 
-815 PTTAL
+815 
-820 HSISINEKMEVYDV
+820 MEVYDV
-834 MGRLVGTT
+834 MGRLVGNQ
-842 LPSGTGIFLV
+842 LPTDQHGVFIII
-852 KQGNNT
+852 QGKNQA
-858 YKIVL
+858 KIIL

>member
-1 MKKLFIFLF
+1 MKKILLFLF
-10 ALSCI
+10 TLAVGVSTLYA
-15 NILSFAQEQ
+15 N
-24 PKHEFRASWMTTGYG
+24 PKYEFRASWMTTGYG

-44 QKTADAQKVE
+44 QKTADAQKAE
-54 LQQKLDALV
+54 LQQKLDALA

-94 GTRGQDPGYDP
+94 GTRGKDPGYDP

-127 RVTPSGVL
+127 RVTASGTL

-145 GQWIIKYN
+145 GQWIIKYS

-168 ARDYVHNVFM
+168 ARDYVHKVLM
-178 EIVNNYDIDG
+178 EIVTNYDIDG

-276 PATTAMESYDALYCN
+276 PATTAMESYDYLYCN

-321 LTPWWAKKICEHF
+321 LTPWWAKKVCEHF

-344 HFFASQGACYAYDSD
+344 HFFASQGACYAFDSD

-366 GVAEIQR
+366 GIAEIQR

-401 NELRESHFKYKAL
+401 NELRESHFKYKSL

-426 DAPTNLTVKDTVL
+426 AAPTNVKVKDTVMT
-439 IWEHPSAERFTIYC
+439 WEHPTAERFTIYI
-453 YPRET
+453 YPRGT
-458 KNTSTKATS
+458 KFAPEKTAASVTANV
-467 STIPTQEELW
+467 PTQEELW
-477 ASYKTAS
+477 ASFKTAAGLS
-484 GLTGLGNLS
+484 GLATLS
-493 EITAQETP
+493 EIKTGDMVAS

-513 VQKAFANTDWTW
+513 VQKAFSNASWTW
-525 LKNYITKV
+525 LKDYIAKV
-533 QNSQK
+533 QNAQK
-538 GNAVATSTVP
+538 GNAVASSTVP

-556 AAWRY
+556 ATWRY

-571 YDAWPYSADFTTAG
+571 YTAWPYSADFTTAG
-585 QSSAWGPAYLGEEEG
+585 QPSAWGPAYLGEDTG
-600 SNDDSNTGNDN
+600 DDNGGNNGGDN
-611 SENSDNNIT
+611 GDNNGGNSGSDT
-620 SNTPAPEYLKT
+620 PAVNTPAPEYLKT
-631 VVYGNSCRLDGWG
+631 VVYGKSCRMDGWG
-644 DLSQYTIAVY
+644 DLSKMTIAIY
-654 SYDRYGVEHAAGYY
+654 SYDRYGIEHAAAYY
-668 EGTEIYEPK
+668 EGNEVYEPK
-677 VAIYWELDGG
+677 VSIHWELDGG
-687 TVDVTLPT
+687 TVDVDLPT
-695 FVTERYV
+695 YVTERYV

-707 KEGYEFGGWYN
+707 KQGYDFDCWRSVK
-718 TKAMRGKKIT
+718 TTRGQKLT
-728 EIPAGWEGTLYAKW
+728 EIPAGWEGTLYAFW
-742 TETEQKP
+742 TK
-749 EIVWEL
+749 
-755 NGGSIDEDLPTFVR
+755 N
-769 ETYVL
+769 
-774 PTPYKEDNDF
+774 
-784 DGWYSTADFQ
+784 STDVT
-794 ENTSLTEIPANW
+794 NIIPGA
-806 KGTLYAKWK
+806 
-815 PTTAL
+815 
-820 HSISINEKMEVYDV
+820 SMEVYDI
-834 MGRLVGTT
+834 MGRYVGDE
-842 LPSGTGIFLV
+842 LPTDKHGIFIV
-852 KQGNNT
+852 IQGDQQL
-858 YKIVL
+858 KIVL

>member
-1 MKKLFIFLF
+1 MKKIFLF
-10 ALSCI
+10 LFTLAIGITTLYA
-15 NILSFAQEQ
+15 N

-39 LDWPR
+39 LDWPKN
-44 QKTADAQKVE
+44 KTIDAQKAE

-63 AGNHNAV
+63 VGNHNAV
-70 CLQVRSFSDAI
+70 CLQVRSFADAI

-127 RVTPSGVL
+127 RVTPSGTL

-168 ARDYVHNVFM
+168 ARDYVHKVFM

-199 GTNNED
+199 GTNTED

-250 WVRFGMGTPGNW
+250 WVRFGMGTPGHW

-276 PATTAMESYDALYCN
+276 PATTAMESYDYLYCN

-297 QGWVDYLNPQVYWS
+297 KGWVDYLNPQVYWS

-321 LTPWWAKKICEHF
+321 LTPWWAKKVCENF

-344 HFFASQGACYAYDSD
+344 HFFASQGACYAYDND

-380 NLSSGYTGSVLFSTS
+380 NLSSGYTGSVFFSTS

-414 PPAMSWKSKTTL
+414 PPAMTWKSKTTL
-426 DAPTNLTVKDTVL
+426 AAPTNVKVKDTVMS
-439 IWEHPSAERFTIYC
+439 WEHPNAERFTIYI
-453 YPRET
+453 YPRGS
-458 KNTSTKATS
+458 KGLAAKDNAAAATV
-467 STIPTQEELW
+467 PTQEELW
-477 ASYKTAS
+477 TNFKTDAGLS
-484 GLTGLGNLS
+484 GLGTLATINTGDMVAS
-493 EITAQETP
+493 
-501 CKVICTKLTATE
+501 CKTICTKLNAAE
-513 VQKAFANTDWTW
+513 VQKAFSNSNWTW
-525 LKNYITKV
+525 LKNYIAKV
-533 QNSQK
+533 QNAQK

-548 ELTDDLTT
+548 ELTDDLT
-556 AAWRY
+556 AATWRY

-571 YDAWPYSADFTTAG
+571 YTAWPYSADFTTAG
-585 QSSAWGPAYLGEEEG
+585 QPSAWGPAYLGEDTG
-600 SNDDSNTGNDN
+600 SGDNGGNNSGDN
-611 SENSDNNIT
+611 GGNSQPDT
-620 SNTPAPEYLKT
+620 YNTPAPEYLKT
-631 VVYGNSCRLDGWG
+631 VVYGKSCRMDGWG
-644 DLSQYTIAVY
+644 DLSTKTVAIY
-654 SYDRYGVEHAAGYY
+654 SYDRFGVEHAAAYY
-668 EGTEIYEPK
+668 EGNEVYEPK
-677 VAIYWELDGG
+677 VEIFWELDGG
-687 TVDVTLPT
+687 KVDGELPT
-695 FVTERYV
+695 YVTERYV
-702 LPIPT
+702 LPIPV
-707 KEGYEFGGWYN
+707 KYGYNFDCWRSVK
-718 TKAMRGKKIT
+718 TTRGQKLT
-728 EIPAGWEGTLYAKW
+728 EIPAGW
-742 TETEQKP
+742 
-749 EIVWEL
+749 
-755 NGGSIDEDLPTFVR
+755 
-769 ETYVL
+769 
-774 PTPYKEDNDF
+774 
-784 DGWYSTADFQ
+784 
-794 ENTSLTEIPANW
+794 
-806 KGTLYAKWK
+806 KGTLYAFWTKW
-815 PTTAL
+815 PTDVTN
-820 HSISINEKMEVYDV
+820 IIWNDQIQVYDI
-834 MGRLVGTT
+834 MGRFVGNE
-842 LPSGTGIFLV
+842 LPTDQHGVFIV
-852 KQGNNT
+852 IQGKNKV
-858 YKIVL
+858 KIVL

>member
-1 MKKLFIFLF
+1 MKKIFLF
-10 ALSCI
+10 LFTLAIGITTLYA
-15 NILSFAQEQ
+15 N

-44 QKTADAQKVE
+44 NKTIDAQKAE

-63 AGNHNAV
+63 VGNHNAV
-70 CLQVRSFSDAI
+70 CLQVRSFADAI

-127 RVTPSGVL
+127 RVTPSGTL

-168 ARDYVHNVFM
+168 ARDYVHKVFM

-199 GTNNED
+199 GTNTED

-250 WVRFGMGTPGNW
+250 WVRFGMGTPGHW

-276 PATTAMESYDALYCN
+276 PATTAMESYDYLYCN

-297 QGWVDYLNPQVYWS
+297 KGWVDYLNPQVYWS

-321 LTPWWAKKICEHF
+321 LTPWWAKKVCENF

-344 HFFASQGACYAYDSD
+344 HFFASQGACYVYDND

-401 NELRESHFKYKAL
+401 NDLRESHFKYKAL

-426 DAPTNLTVKDTVL
+426 AAPTNVKVKDTVMS
-439 IWEHPSAERFTIYC
+439 WEHPTAERFTIYI
-453 YPRET
+453 YPRGS
-458 KNTSTKATS
+458 KGIAAKDNAAAATV
-467 STIPTQEELW
+467 PTQEELW
-477 ASYKTAS
+477 TNFKTDAGLS
-484 GLTGLGNLS
+484 GLGTLATINTGDMVAS
-493 EITAQETP
+493 
-501 CKVICTKLTATE
+501 CKTICTKLNATE
-513 VQKAFANTDWTW
+513 VQKAFSNSNWTW
-525 LKNYITKV
+525 LKNYIAKV
-533 QNSQK
+533 QNAQK

-548 ELTDDLTT
+548 ELTDDLT
-556 AAWRY
+556 AATWRY

-571 YDAWPYSADFTTAG
+571 YTAWPYSADFTTAG
-585 QSSAWGPAYLGEEEG
+585 QPSAWGPAYLGEDTG
-600 SNDDSNTGNDN
+600 SGDNGGNNSGDN
-611 SENSDNNIT
+611 GGNSQPDT
-620 SNTPAPEYLKT
+620 YNTPAPEYLKT
-631 VVYGNSCRLDGWG
+631 VVYGKSCRMDGWG
-644 DLSQYTIAVY
+644 DLSTKTVAIY
-654 SYDRYGVEHAAGYY
+654 SYDRFGVEHAAAYY
-668 EGTEIYEPK
+668 EGNEVYEPK
-677 VAIYWELDGG
+677 VEIFWELDGG
-687 TVDVTLPT
+687 KVDGELPT
-695 FVTERYV
+695 YVTERYV
-702 LPIPT
+702 LPIPV
-707 KEGYEFGGWYN
+707 KYGYNFDCWRSVK
-718 TKAMRGKKIT
+718 TTRGQKLT
-728 EIPAGWEGTLYAKW
+728 EIPAGW
-742 TETEQKP
+742 
-749 EIVWEL
+749 
-755 NGGSIDEDLPTFVR
+755 
-769 ETYVL
+769 
-774 PTPYKEDNDF
+774 
-784 DGWYSTADFQ
+784 
-794 ENTSLTEIPANW
+794 
-806 KGTLYAKWK
+806 KGTLYAFWTKW
-815 PTTAL
+815 PTDVTN
-820 HSISINEKMEVYDV
+820 IIWNDQIQVYDI
-834 MGRLVGTT
+834 MGRFVGNE
-842 LPSGTGIFLV
+842 LPTDQHGVFIV
-852 KQGNNT
+852 IQGKNKV
-858 YKIVL
+858 KIVL